1 MQGVATAQN
10 GSVLPWLGPV
20 VVPRLRAPLLATPAN
35 PFHRGRDERPLRLIV
50 DTAAMQRSPELDALL
65 NVCRRPDVKAATTTS
80 EAGLWTV
87 QPPVVRPDGHLIGEI
102 DHHDGAID
110 GPIVRDAT
118 TWTTLARNLHGEIGG
133 DLTELERRA
142 LIVAIG
148 RDKHD
153 LLVADDP
160 RTYLPGG
167 PTVVDASTG
176 IALVG
181 LFLRSRGIGTFSY
194 DNTGQHLKSPGEQRV
209 IARKGLLDAAHERW
223 WLGCIAGD
231 RDLPLIGQALVIRF
245 QRAMRA
251 RDEVMVACLAPKE
264 QAPWDAICYHL
275 DALLVW
281 LTGAFDVAAHIA
293 RSVFDMSKVTTVGWR
308 SRQWRKK
315 LHRAAPSLWELT
327 EKGSPVRA
335 VVDLIAELRNTI
347 HGQAISE
354 FTFVER
360 GSETTLLELP
370 TRAYE
375 EVVKAS
381 DVVFGR
387 TAWGCKGPPMAE
399 AEFGGMWDP
408 YVLVQMLMPFAA
420 EALKVIMSSTEV
432 ERLPGVTEAALDPG
446 PRHEVY
452 DEPIL
457 GRIMRLNGYRWSDG
471 ALSLGQEH
479 SSSRTPRDPT
489 GT

>member
-1 MQGVATAQN
+1 
-10 GSVLPWLGPV
+10 
-20 VVPRLRAPLLATPAN
+20 VPRLRAPLLATPAN

-65 NVCRRPDVKAATTTS
+65 NICRRPDVKAATTTS
-80 EAGLWTV
+80 EARLWTV
-87 QPPVVRPDGHLIGEI
+87 RPPVVRADGHLIAEI
-102 DHHDGAID
+102 DRHDGTVG

-118 TWTTLARNLHGEIGG
+118 TWTTLARNLQGDIGG
-133 DLTELERRA
+133 DLTEFERRA

-181 LFLRSRGIGTFSY
+181 LFLRSRGIGTYSY
-194 DNTGQHLKSPGEQRV
+194 DSTGQHLKSPDEQRV

-223 WLGCIAGD
+223 WLGCIAGNG
-231 RDLPLIGQALVIRF
+231 DLPLIAQGLVIRF

-251 RDEVMVACLAPKE
+251 RDEVMVACLAPRE
-264 QAPWDAICYHL
+264 RAPWDAICYHL

-281 LTGAFDVAAHIA
+281 LHGALDVAARVA
-293 RSVFDMSKVTTVGWR
+293 ESVYELNSRPGRIGWR
-308 SRQWRKK
+308 LDDWRSK
-315 LHRAAPSLWELT
+315 LQQAAPRLGELT

-347 HGQAISE
+347 HGQVISE
-354 FTFVER
+354 ITFVEA
-360 GSETTLLELP
+360 GSETTLLQLP

-387 TAWGCKGPPMAE
+387 TAWGRKGLPMAV
-399 AEFGGMWDP
+399 AELGGMWDP
-408 YVLVQMLMPFAA
+408 YVLVQMLVPFAA
-420 EALKVIMSSTEV
+420 EALKAIMSSTKV
-432 ERLPGVTEAALDPG
+432 ERLPGVTDAALDPG
-446 PRHEVY
+446 PRPDVY

-471 ALSLGQEH
+471 ALSPGHRPVDLWQ
-479 SSSRTPRDPT
+479 T
-489 GT
+489 